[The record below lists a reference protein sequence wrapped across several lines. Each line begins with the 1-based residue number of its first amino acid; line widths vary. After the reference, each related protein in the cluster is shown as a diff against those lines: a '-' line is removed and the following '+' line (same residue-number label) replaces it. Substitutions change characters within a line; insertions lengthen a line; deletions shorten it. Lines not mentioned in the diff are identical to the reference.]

1 MTGLRIAL
9 GAVGV
14 IALGYGLGRLLLG
27 LPVATLLVLGA
38 WLLLAL
44 LLHHGVLQPVLLA
57 VGAALERIPDRARG
71 FVQAGLIMVG
81 TVAVIAAPLLLRERS
96 QPPAKAMLLQDYG
109 LNLAVLVVLI
119 AVATLIA
126 YGIARARPR
135 PH

>member
-14 IALGYGLGRLLLG
+14 VALGYGLGRLLLG

-71 FVQAGLIMVG
+71 FVQAGFIMVG
-81 TVAVIAAPLLLRERS
+81 TVTVIAVPLLLRQRS

-109 LNLAVLVVLI
+109 LNLAVLVMII
-119 AVATLIA
+119 AVGTLIA
-126 YGIARARPR
+126 YGVARARTRPR
-135 PH
+135 